1 MPTNRRRAWAG
12 FVLVATMA
20 LAGCGGSTV
29 GESPETS
36 STTPTSSESATPDDH
51 EPASA
56 TVVVR
61 TGGIAGVRD
70 IVRIA
75 ADGTARLTTRARTTR
90 ACAPSQ
96 ASLDRLAAIDL
107 VALKAIPSTSSQMAD
122 GFVYSVSAD
131 GASASAS
138 EGDADSHRAELVDAA
153 AAVIG
158 SCLATQS

>member
-1 MPTNRRRAWAG
+1 MAG
-12 FVLVATMA
+12 CLLVATMS

-29 GESPETS
+29 VEGPAKS
-36 STTPTSSESATPDDH
+36 STTPSASESATPDDH
-51 EPASA
+51 GPASA
-56 TVVVR
+56 IVVAR

-70 IVRIA
+70 VVRIA
-75 ADGTARLTTRARTTR
+75 ADGTARLTTKTRTTR
-90 ACAPSQ
+90 ACTPSQ

-107 VALKAIPSTSSQMAD
+107 MALKAIPSRSSQMAD
-122 GFVYSVSAD
+122 GFVYSVNAD

-138 EGDADSHRAELVDAA
+138 EGDDNSRRAELVDAA